1 VVDVLSKRVFGQW
14 LALRLLERGVLA
26 QPASQQWNVLKLSPP
41 LTVTE
46 EEIDRVVATIADV
59 LAEYTELRPLL
70 TDVGQRLGT
79 QFLSGWS
86 F

>member
-1 VVDVLSKRVFGQW
+1 MQ
-14 LALRLLERGVLA
+14 AA
-26 QPASQQWNVLKLSPP
+26 ANQWNVLKLSPP

-46 EEIDRVVATIADV
+46 EEIDKVVDTIADV

-79 QFLSGWS
+79 QFLSGWT